1 MFFSFPLTRLLS
13 LRQTRKLLAWPGP
26 GEECLPLC
34 LKVRLVPW
42 GSDLLA
48 KSVEETAR
56 TMARAVVGGPNGKAD
71 GMPDE
76 TRIPGDAGRA
86 AAIRVLVVEDE
97 PQEAE
102 RLRALLS
109 RYAAERGERFEVSAM
124 TSAVEFL
131 SNRPEVDLV
140 FMDIGLPGVSGMEAA
155 EILRDHDQR
164 TQIIFVTSLAQ
175 YGARSYEVDAL
186 DFIVK
191 PVSYHSFSLR
201 MDRAVRVLRRTIGR
215 SVIIKEK
222 GGISVIPVSD
232 ITAIDV
238 QGHNLAYHL
247 TDNRETLARGTLSA
261 LAKELAGT
269 SFVQISSSALV
280 NMDHVRTIRGS
291 DVHTSDGGVYVISR
305 PKRKAALEA
314 IAAYYG
320 GRNS

>member
-1 MFFSFPLTRLLS
+1 
-13 LRQTRKLLAWPGP
+13 
-26 GEECLPLC
+26 
-34 LKVRLVPW
+34 
-42 GSDLLA
+42 
-48 KSVEETAR
+48 
-56 TMARAVVGGPNGKAD
+56 MARAVVGGPNGKAD
-71 GMPDE
+71 GMSDG
-76 TRIPGDAGRA
+76 THIPEDAGRA
-86 AAIRVLVVEDE
+86 ATIRVLVIEDE

-102 RLRALLS
+102 RLRTFLS

-124 TSAVEFL
+124 ASAVDFL
-131 SNRPEVDLV
+131 STRPDVDLV

-155 EILRDHDQR
+155 EILRDRDQR

-201 MDRAVRVLRRTIGR
+201 LDRAVRVLRRTIGR
-215 SVIIKEK
+215 SVLIKEK
-222 GGISVIPVSD
+222 GGVSVIPVSD

-238 QGHNLAYHL
+238 RGHNLVYHL
-247 TDNRETLARGTLSA
+247 TDNRETIARGTLSA

-269 SFVQISSSALV
+269 SFVQVSSSALV

-291 DVHTSDGGVYVISR
+291 DVHTSDGGIYVISR

-314 IAAYYG
+314 IARYYG
-320 GRNS
+320 GNDL